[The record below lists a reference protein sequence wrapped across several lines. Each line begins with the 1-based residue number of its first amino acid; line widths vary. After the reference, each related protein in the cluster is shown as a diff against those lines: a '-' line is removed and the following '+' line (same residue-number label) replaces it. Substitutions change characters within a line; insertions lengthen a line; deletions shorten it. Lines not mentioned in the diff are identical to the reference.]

1 MYVKYFTNMGERET
15 IFSMIPKS
23 SLGIHGDFKGKKIT
37 GFLRDKSLSQIC
49 NVVN

>member
-1 MYVKYFTNMGERET
+1 MIKLCEKFYEYGRE
-15 IFSMIPKS
+15 
-23 SLGIHGDFKGKKIT
+23 GDYLFDDPEAMEILKGKKIT